1 MNRQNLAEK
10 QLIDANHVESEYCSL
25 KLKDSPPGSE
35 AHRLS
40 ITNRRA
46 DDECK
51 PQIGSELLVCS
62 SFLSYFRLKSSCMI
76 RKRYQR
82 TYNFDL

>member
-1 MNRQNLAEK
+1 MNRQKLAEK

-46 DDECK
+46 DDGCK

-62 SFLSYFRLKSSCMI
+62 SFLSLIFQIKKQLHDSQEISAYV
-76 RKRYQR
+76 
-82 TYNFDL
+82 